1 MVELRRD
8 LYMDEETGG
17 RLADF
22 AGCAAAV
29 QMALRELAVLL

>member
-1 MVELRRD
+1 
-8 LYMDEETGG
+8 MDEETGG

-29 QMALRELAVLL
+29 QMALRELAILP